1 MFHAEPVHCVLVVLV
16 CWVPV
21 ASIEVVVHQT
31 VANHDV
37 VRVQGVVLLP
47 QPQQRHLQSFIVI
60 LVILG
65 GELTALVL
73 SGPTGFVVTVAD
85 CSSCRSVNK
94 DSICPALGLDDGS
107 QDCWAFYLYNLVK

>member
-1 MFHAEPVHCVLVVLV
+1 MFHTESVNCVLVVV
-16 CWVPV
+16 ICWVPV

-73 SGPTGFVVTVAD
+73 TGPTGFVVTVAD

-94 DSICPALGLDDGS
+94 DSICPALCLDDGS
-107 QDCWAFYLYNLVK
+107 QDCWAFCLYNLVK

>member
-1 MFHAEPVHCVLVVLV
+1 MFHTESVNCILVVVV
-16 CWVPV
+16 CGVTM

-60 LVILG
+60 LIILV
-65 GELTALVL
+65 GELTALIL
-73 SGPTGFVVTVAD
+73 TDPTGFVVTVAD

-107 QDCWAFYLYNLVK
+107 QDCWAFCLYNLVK